1 MIATTAVGL
10 YKSRAMRIPFLLL
23 CLRMDCSRLRFA
35 GGRYPSLQ
43 PRAAEAIDP
52 RVAVERPLNKRPVSA
67 ALASRLAELV
77 AEAHAGEA
85 AFESAAGEAERL
97 AATAGAPQSE
107 GWVAAQEALSTAAAA
122 RGPTGMAL
130 GDIDALGANALQS
143 QGGIA
148 PNDLAAIKSAG
159 AEVGA
164 IDQRQADRIKAIQ
177 ARLGI

>member
-1 MIATTAVGL
+1 
-10 YKSRAMRIPFLLL
+10 MRIPLLTAL
-23 CLRMDCSRLRFA
+23 LANGLLVACASP

-52 RVAVERPLNKRPVSA
+52 RVAVERPLNNRPVSA

-107 GWVAAQEALSTAAAA
+107 GWVAAQEALSAAAAA

>member
-1 MIATTAVGL
+1 MPTRLLIGL
-10 YKSRAMRIPFLLL
+10 VLTGALSACASPRGP
-23 CLRMDCSRLRFA
+23 
-35 GGRYPSLQ
+35 YPSLAH
-43 PRAAEAIDP
+43 RAGEDVDP
-52 RVAVERPLNKRPVSA
+52 RVAVERPMNQRPVSA

-85 AFESAAGEAERL
+85 AFESAASEAERL
-97 AATAGAPQSE
+97 AAAAGAPQSE
-107 GWVAAQEALSTAAAA
+107 GWIAAQEALSTAAAA
-122 RGPTGMAL
+122 RGLTGMAL
-130 GDIDALGANALQS
+130 GDIDALGANALQT

-177 ARLGI
+177 ARLGL